1 MKYAKILEMT
11 LYHNVAGDKMNV
23 LIVDDSKIVR
33 RVLSSTMKRY
43 FKHPEYQELNLFEAE
58 DGNEAMAVMKK
69 EQVDIM
75 LLDWNMPNMTGP
87 EVVEAVRANKEWNKT
102 RIVMATTEGSKSSV
116 LAMIK
121 KGANGYMVKPFVE
134 EAVFKTLDTI
144 TARMQK

>member
-1 MKYAKILEMT
+1 
-11 LYHNVAGDKMNV
+11 MNL

-33 RVLSSTMKRY
+33 RVLTNTMTRY
-43 FKHPEYQELNLFEAE
+43 FKAPEWKELNLFEAE
-58 DGNEAMAVMKK
+58 DGNEAMEVMKK
-69 EQVDIM
+69 EKVDIM

-121 KGANGYMVKPFVE
+121 KGANGYMVKPFQE
-134 EAVFKTLDTI
+134 EAIFKTMDTI
-144 TARMQK
+144 TARMPKS

>member
-1 MKYAKILEMT
+1 
-11 LYHNVAGDKMNV
+11 MNV

-33 RVLSSTMKRY
+33 RVLSNTMKRY
-43 FKHPEYQELNLFEAE
+43 FKEPEWKELNLFEAE
-58 DGNEAMAVMKK
+58 DGNEAMAVMKQEK
-69 EQVDIM
+69 VDIM

-121 KGANGYMVKPFVE
+121 KGANGYMVKPFQE
-134 EAVFKTLDTI
+134 EAIFKTLDTI